1 MQVRDWCLEY
11 AANMVLTQPSAHNPP
26 SGNML
31 ENICMEV
38 FMLLLRA
45 FAHGSQFDQIRN
57 LEGQVQVRQ
66 GC

>member
-1 MQVRDWCLEY
+1 
-11 AANMVLTQPSAHNPP
+11 MVLTQPSAHNPP